1 MLSLLWNQDI
11 LTLKL
16 HFAELVVNYHLI
28 LAKNQVLHCFDKLKR
43 PWMIFEKHL
52 LLISHINGKR
62 RCSLLTSTIW
72 KKNLAHKNGKKRWS
86 FFVKRPRVQFFYL
99 FQTVG
104 FFQNLQLI
112 FVKFLKQH
120 FTTLFKFTVFPNF
133 QQIL

>member
-1 MLSLLWNQDI
+1 MLITD
-11 LTLKL
+11 
-16 HFAELVVNYHLI
+16 VNHL
-28 LAKNQVLHCFDKLKR
+28 
-43 PWMIFEKHL
+43 EKEF
-52 LLISHINGKR
+52 G
-62 RCSLLTSTIW
+62 T
-72 KKNLAHKNGKKRWS
+72 HKWKKRWS